1 MFKNKI
7 TITSKIESKKGLR
20 NLKEILN
27 EADNIL
33 IDRGDY
39 LKRYLYMEILKKQK
53 RLYLK
58 Q

>member
-33 IDRGDY
+33 IDRGD
-39 LKRYLYMEILKKQK
+39 LSKEIPCMRYQKSKK